1 MKSLL
6 LISLL
11 FSLNSFGAIVYTEQP
26 GIYKKY
32 ISSNK
37 TVKYKLVQSNASSE
51 ACKFQ
56 AEKACHPAWGSLPIA
71 NLQVVNQCAYYHITT
86 GTDENGNLLY
96 TIGSQFDGT
105 QVKDNLF
112 LCPKGL

>member
-37 TVKYKLVQSNASSE
+37 TVKYKLVQSNATKE
-51 ACKFQ
+51 Q
-56 AEKACHPAWGSLPIA
+56 LIA
-71 NLQVVNQCAYYHITT
+71 FAKGVLAMHSKEV
-86 GTDENGNLLY
+86 DLL
-96 TIGSQFDGT
+96 
-105 QVKDNLF
+105 
-112 LCPKGL
+112 